1 MSLHARDVTWT
12 AQGRPI
18 VDGITVEIVPGG
30 LTGVLGPNGSGKS
43 TFLRLLAGLLRPQG
57 GAVLLDG
64 HDLGRLPRRDVARRL
79 AVAAQ
84 EVSTEVELTVLDVVL
99 LGRIPHGRR
108 MTGADDLAR
117 ARRALRRC
125 GVADLEHRRWPTL
138 SGGERQRVNIARA
151 LAQEPT
157 ELLLDEPTNHLD
169 IAHQL
174 ALLDLLAAIPATV
187 VTVLHDLNL
196 AAQYCDHLLLLHKGR
211 LVATGPPG
219 QVLTEETVERVY
231 GVRTEITRSP
241 TGRPALR
248 FLPGAARTA

>member
-1 MSLHARDVTWT
+1 M
-12 AQGRPI
+12 
-18 VDGITVEIVPGG
+18 
-30 LTGVLGPNGSGKS
+30 
-43 TFLRLLAGLLRPQG
+43 
-57 GAVLLDG
+57 
-64 HDLGRLPRRDVARRL
+64 
-79 AVAAQ
+79 AAQ
-84 EVSTEVELTVLDVVL
+84 EVSTDVELTVLDVVL
-99 LGRIPHGRR
+99 LGRIPHNRR
-108 MTGADDLAR
+108 MTGADGLAR

-138 SGGERQRVNIARA
+138 SGGERQRVSIARA

-219 QVLTEETVERVY
+219 RVLTEETVERVY

-241 TGRPALR
+241 PPAARPSASCPAPLGRHEGLRGPSPAALSPHSISPRRYALGQSSSFRRAILCQHNDNDFHSAIGRHGVNPRRPRRRPA
-248 FLPGAARTA
+248 

>member
-1 MSLHARDVTWT
+1 VSLHARDVTWT

-18 VDGITVEIVPGG
+18 VDGITVEIAPGG

-84 EVSTEVELTVLDVVL
+84 EVSTDVELTVLDVVL
-99 LGRIPHGRR
+99 LGRIPHNRR

-138 SGGERQRVNIARA
+138 SGGERQRVSIARA

-219 QVLTEETVERVY
+219 RVLTEETVERVY
-231 GVRTEITRSP
+231 GVRTEIARSP

-248 FLPGAARTA
+248 FLPRAARTA